1 MRGIMPLSKEEL
13 IRYSRQLVIPGVGPE
28 GQEKIK
34 AAKVAVVGAGGLGTL
49 VLGYLAGAGVGEIG
63 IFDLGPL
70 ELSNLHRQ
78 LIYRT
83 GEIGKPKTELAK
95 QRLLEIN
102 PKIEVNA
109 HEKLLTE
116 DNINGALERYDYVAD
131 CTDNF
136 LTRAAIN
143 KACLELKKTYVHGAV
158 YQFEGQL
165 AVFDPHNGPCLACI
179 CPDAESQENQA
190 CAEAGVMGPAAGA
203 VASMQALEVLK
214 LILGLETL
222 KGKFAMLDFR
232 LAEFSVIELKKIAD
246 CPACGGKARLDKK
259 FIESFSAELITPE
272 DLKARLDGASPPR
285 VVDLRYDWERE
296 LCRIKGDAWADLDE
310 LIKSGAGFRPDE
322 ELVLYCKGQS
332 KSTAAFRAL
341 RDKGFKRVFVLK
353 GGIDAWAEKIEKG
366 MTRY

>member
-1 MRGIMPLSKEEL
+1 MALSKEEL

-63 IFDLGPL
+63 VFDFGPV

-78 LIYRT
+78 LIYGT
-83 GEIGKPKTELAK
+83 GDIGGLKTDLAK

-102 PKIEVNA
+102 PEITVTA
-109 HEKLLTE
+109 HEGMLTAA
-116 DNINGALERYDYVAD
+116 NIEEALKRYDYIAD

-136 LTRAAIN
+136 ITRAAIN
-143 KACLELKKTYVHGAV
+143 KACLQLKKTYVHGAV

-165 AVFDPHNGPCLACI
+165 AVFEPHSGPCLGCL
-179 CPDAESQENQA
+179 CPDAEILENQA

-203 VASMQALEVLK
+203 VAAMQALEILK

-232 LAEFSVIELKKIAD
+232 LAELNVIKLKKRGD
-246 CPACGGKARLDKK
+246 CPACGAGARLDKR
-259 FIESFSAELITPE
+259 FTHALSVNFITPE
-272 DLKARLDGASPPR
+272 ELKARLDCAGLPR
-285 VVDLRYDWERE
+285 VLDLRYAWEHD
-296 LCRIKGDAWADLDE
+296 LCHIKGDTWVDFDE
-310 LIKSGAGFRPDE
+310 LVKNGAGLHKDE

-332 KSTAAFRAL
+332 KSKAAYRAL
-341 RDKGFKRVFVLK
+341 RDKGFTSVYVLE

-366 MTRY
+366 MVRY